1 MSSLLLRKEKQMKKV
16 IEVALGALV
25 SLVIAWFIV
34 FIGINMILGC
44 ETWDQELWTET
55 NSCLTFSQ
63 ALFLD

>member
-1 MSSLLLRKEKQMKKV
+1 MKKV
-16 IEVALGALV
+16 IEITLGGLV

-55 NSCLTFSQ
+55 NSSLTFSQ

>member
-1 MSSLLLRKEKQMKKV
+1 MKKF
-16 IEVALGALV
+16 IEVTAAGLV

-55 NSCLTFSQ
+55 KSCLTFSQ

>member
-1 MSSLLLRKEKQMKKV
+1 MKKV
-16 IEVALGALV
+16 IEIAAAGLM

-44 ETWDQELWTET
+44 ETCDQELWTET